1 MGKPFILNEQE
12 RQRIKLLYEDSVES
26 QTKVPV
32 IPRNII
38 IGDSQA
44 PYVDNATSKASRIG
58 TTGGVESLWKGGMGV
73 NWLKDAVNAYPYVNE
88 DVENVITVIG
98 TNGNFGK
105 VFNDDVSGLFA
116 AIGEKFPNTRI
127 LVVQGSWGW
136 GGLARTTEKQVRDYY
151 KQYRDLGG
159 ILIEPPIGNIEPH
172 GNNPVYQKIGSS
184 IDSMI
189 R

>member
-1 MGKPFILNEQE
+1 
-12 RQRIKLLYEDSVES
+12 
-26 QTKVPV
+26 
-32 IPRNII
+32 
-38 IGDSQA
+38 
-44 PYVDNATSKASRIG
+44 
-58 TTGGVESLWKGGMGV
+58 
-73 NWLKDAVNAYPYVNE
+73 
-88 DVENVITVIG
+88 
-98 TNGNFGK
+98 
-105 VFNDDVSGLFA
+105 LFA

-151 KQYRDLGG
+151 KQYKELGG

-172 GNNPVYQKIGSS
+172 GNNPVYQKIGSA